1 MFKLSHLSLSLLVVP
16 CSGLAAISLTDNFSV
31 SGFGSTSIT
40 QSDNSVPIFVHREIT
55 DDTCYDC
62 DTLFGL
68 QADLAITDAF
78 NASVQV
84 IKRPQDEWSDPEL
97 EWAYLSYEYQN
108 FTFHGGRLRIP
119 LFLVS
124 QYYYVGQAYPW
135 ARPPQSV
142 YDSLLGV
149 TYYDGFSAAWQFDL
163 NDEIVMSV
171 SPFYGFGRKNDID
184 VGSTTITVD
193 ADHLAGFSA
202 ELNGFDYRVHF
213 SYLNTQY
220 TMTSDVNPQK
230 ETLNI
235 YTLGAEYLYNDWQF
249 MAEVHTDNIQS
260 NWYLSAAYSWQDFT
274 PYVVYEESHQRRK
287 TKGATI
293 GVRYDVTSSISLN
306 AEWQGVYMK
315 RSDYEQGDIGQ
326 FIYPPVVA
334 GEDKDANIYTLMLN
348 FIF

>member
-1 MFKLSHLSLSLLVVP
+1 MAKFPFLPLSLLVIP
-16 CSGLAAISLTDNFSV
+16 YSGMAAISITDNLSI

-40 QSDNSVPIFVHREIT
+40 QSDNSVPIFVHREIN

-62 DTLFGL
+62 DTTFGL
-68 QADLAITDAF
+68 QADLALSDAF

-97 EWAYLSYEYQN
+97 EWAYLSYEYDSL
-108 FTFHGGRLRIP
+108 TFQGGRLRIP

-149 TYYDGFSAAWQFDL
+149 TFYDGLSATWQFEL
-163 NDEIVMSV
+163 NDELVMSA
-171 SPFYGFGRKNDID
+171 SPFYGFGRNNDIK
-184 VGSTTITVD
+184 VGARKITVD
-193 ADHLAGFSA
+193 ADYLAGLSA
-202 ELNGFDYRVHF
+202 ELNGFDYRLHF
-213 SYLNTQY
+213 SYLRTEY
-220 TMTSDVNPQK
+220 TMTTDVNPAE

-235 YTLGAEYLYNDWQF
+235 YTLGAEYLFNNWQF

-260 NWYLSAAYSWQDFT
+260 NWYVSAAYTWDKFT
-274 PYVVYEESHQRRK
+274 PYAVYEESHQRRK
-287 TKGATI
+287 TRGATL
-293 GVRYDVTSSISLN
+293 GVRYDVTPTISLN
-306 AEWQGVYMK
+306 GEWQGVYM
-315 RSDYEQGDIGQ
+315 RSADYDQFDIGQ
-326 FIYPPVVA
+326 FIAPPKVS
-334 GEDKDANIYTLMLN
+334 GEDKDANVYTLMLN